1 MSQPKTFEEAKALAD
16 QTYIQFWQDEADSI
30 SSNWSNEDFDLL
42 VNAKYETVGKGRTQ
56 SQRRILPEGYEEYLE
71 AKSYI
76 EKGPLDFSSEETYDL
91 LTTSPEIKGGMLT
104 TKEQNWISEDNPL
117 RQAVEAQSEVMQNYL
132 DEAGIPIVTAFAE
145 DFNKPDSFRGEGVY
159 LNTGTGAHIDWD
171 SSLKRGQKYETPE
184 GSEIGEYNQVFVRP
198 DPESILD
205 SPFVDLV
212 AAATGMTVPLSV
224 LRGGDLEDV
233 LKSVVV
239 GQVVSTVIPENFVE
253 NNLNK
258 IGIDAETFGMDPE
271 TFTNVLDGFQED
283 LEQGKDVAE
292 AALGALGDGAS
303 EIIEGVGGSFT
314 DVVQAVVKPI
324 GDAVEAVTDPIIGVL
339 DGIEDFETPEAI
351 EQVGDTILA
360 GVDSVVNTVTPV
372 IKSIDENLQPIG
384 DVIQDTIIDPVD
396 AVIDFADS
404 HVGDVWEHAGVT
416 ILTGGSPSQIAEAYA
431 RGMYG
436 DKIGEKGGE
445 ILQEVFGNLGVDKDL
460 FGFDDEE
467 WDDWNEDVATRMAK
481 KGTSLEDSVKRQIV
495 GDVTGKATEE
505 LMFILD
511 DADYLFNSAFGGL
524 IDLTE
529 GALGEV
535 VDVVET
541 VGGAAV
547 DVAEGVGGGL
557 VDAVNAT
564 GIPEIIEDAGDVVID
579 AVNATGIPKVIET
592 VGGEVVD
599 LAEDVGGGLVDLAE
613 DVGGE
618 VVDLAEDVGGG
629 LVDVVNATGIPKVIE
644 TVGGVVVDTGGDI
657 LETGGDIV
665 ETTLKELTDVI
676 ERPVEAV
683 VDVGGTV
690 IETGGDIVETTLKE
704 LTDVIERPVEAV
716 TNVIKDLDPD
726 LPDLDIPSPGGP
738 IGTPSSPSPATGL
751 SGMLGQR
758 QPTQIESLFDKE
770 LFKFDTEINIP
781 VGMLTPTKTRR
792 YG

>member
-30 SSNWSNEDFDLL
+30 SSNWSDEDFDLL
-42 VNAKYETVGKGRTQ
+42 VNAKYKTVGKGRTQ

-184 GSEIGEYNQVFVRP
+184 GSEIGEYNQVSVRP

-205 SPFVDLV
+205 NPFVDLV

-258 IGIDAETFGMDPE
+258 IGINAETFGMDPE

-339 DGIEDFETPEAI
+339 EGIEDFETPEAI
-351 EQVGDTILA
+351 KQVGDTILA
-360 GVDSVVNTVTPV
+360 SVDSVVNTVTPV

-445 ILQEVFGNLGVDKDL
+445 ILQEVFGNLGIDKDL
-460 FGFDDEE
+460 FGLDDEE

-495 GDVTGKATEE
+495 GDVTSKATEE

-541 VGGAAV
+541 VGGAVV

-599 LAEDVGGGLVDLAE
+599 LAEDVGGGLVD
-613 DVGGE
+613 
-618 VVDLAEDVGGG
+618 
-629 LVDVVNATGIPKVIE
+629 VVNATGIPKVIE
-644 TVGGVVVDTGGDI
+644 TVGGGVVDAGGTVI
-657 LETGGDIV
+657 KTVGGPVEEVLETGGEIVEKVYEQATEIAGPTIDTVKPLVKAGGDVV
-665 ETTLKELTDVI
+665 ETTLKGLT
-676 ERPVEAV
+676 E
-683 VDVGGTV
+683 
-690 IETGGDIVETTLKE
+690 
-704 LTDVIERPVEAV
+704 VIERPVEAV
-716 TNVIKDLDPD
+716 TNIITDFDPD
-726 LPDLDIPSPGGP
+726 LPNLDIDTPNLDIPSPGGP
-738 IGTPSSPSPATGL
+738 IGTPSFPSPATGL

-758 QPTQIESLFDKE
+758 QPTQVESLFDKE

>member
-30 SSNWSNEDFDLL
+30 SSNWSDEDFDLL
-42 VNAKYETVGKGRTQ
+42 INAKYTTVGLGHHKRQ
-56 SQRRILPEGYEEYLE
+56 KRILPEGYKEYVE

-76 EKGPLDFSSEETYDL
+76 EKGPLDFTSEETYDL
-91 LTTSPEIKGGMLT
+91 LINTPMGKGGVIP
-104 TKEQNWISEDNPL
+104 TKKQYWIEKDNPL
-117 RQAVEAQSEVMQNYL
+117 RQAVEAQAEVMQNYL
-132 DEAGIPIVTAFAE
+132 DEAGISIVQKYE
-145 DFNKPDSFRGEGVY
+145 DMEGFKRPDSFRGEGFY
-159 LNTGTGAHIDWD
+159 LNTGTGAHIDWS
-171 SSLKRGQKYETPE
+171 SSLKRGQDYRSTPD
-184 GSEIGEYNQVFVRP
+184 SELGTYSQVFVRP

-205 SPFVDLV
+205 NPFVDLV

-233 LKSVVV
+233 LKAVVV
-239 GQVVSTVIPENFVE
+239 GQVVSEVIPENFVE

-258 IGIDAETFGMDPE
+258 IGINAETFGMDPE

-292 AALGALGDGAS
+292 AALGAFGEGAS
-303 EIIEGVGGSFT
+303 EIIEGVGGSLT

-324 GDAVEAVTDPIIGVL
+324 GDAVEAITDPIIGVL

-351 EQVGDTILA
+351 EQVGDTILE
-360 GVDSVVNTVTPV
+360 GVNSVVNTVTPV

-445 ILQEVFGNLGVDKDL
+445 ILQEVFENLGVDKDL
-460 FGFDDEE
+460 FGLDDEE

-481 KGTSLEDSVKRQIV
+481 KGTSLEDSVKRQIF
-495 GDVTGKATEE
+495 GDVEGIVEDKLQDALGFAGEA
-505 LMFILD
+505 FD
-511 DADYLFNSAFGGL
+511 DAFGGL

-564 GIPEIIEDAGDVVID
+564 GLPEIIEDAGEVVID

-592 VGGEVVD
+592 VGGEVID
-599 LAEDVGGGLVDLAE
+599 LAEGVGGELVDVVE

-618 VVDLAEDVGGG
+618 
-629 LVDVVNATGIPKVIE
+629 LVDVVEATGIPKLVGDLGGEVIDAGGTVIE
-644 TVGGVVVDTGGDI
+644 TVGGPFEEVLKTGGEIVEKVYEQATEIAGPTIEAVDNLWTTGGDV
-657 LETGGDIV
+657 V
-665 ETTLKELTDVI
+665 ETTLK
-676 ERPVEAV
+676 
-683 VDVGGTV
+683 G
-690 IETGGDIVETTLKE
+690 

-716 TNVIKDLDPD
+716 TNIITDFDPD
-726 LPDLDIPSPGGP
+726 LPDLDIDTPDLDIPSPGGP
-738 IGTPSSPSPATGL
+738 VAEQPKSQIAGL
-751 SGMLGQR
+751 FNKELGEIYKHDIIELPKLFSDEKIQGMLSR
-758 QPTQIESLFDKE
+758 KYR
-770 LFKFDTEINIP
+770 
-781 VGMLTPTKTRR
+781 V
-792 YG
+792 